1 MATYQL
7 IANSSQ
13 TALSPALNSTK
24 VKVLSNV
31 AVYYAVSSTSTP
43 VAYTT
48 GNCSLIPAN
57 TIRDINCG
65 PGNLVIDANTKTV
78 ISGVGPQI
86 AFISATGAPAGV
98 NVTEIGWVDFTKVTN

>member
-1 MATYQL
+1 MAVYN
-7 IANSSQ
+7 IACNTVSGVSA
-13 TALSPALNSTK
+13 TLNSTK